1 MLHILINKVG
11 PPHYPELD
19 KRSTLLACELTEQRN
34 PTSPVFYSWVWK
46 ANEGNGCINQVAR
59 DEPESIIM
67 KKKKNL
73 EETNPSFANRE
84 MKPQRLRMPCSCY
97 QSGPDFCMVGIS
109 LLAVYQ
115 NMIF

>member
-19 KRSTLLACELTEQRN
+19 KRSTLLAHKLRKQRKTQH
-34 PTSPVFYSWVWK
+34 PPVLYSWVWK

-67 KKKKNL
+67 KKKKK
-73 EETNPSFANRE
+73 SR
-84 MKPQRLRMPCSCY
+84 R
-97 QSGPDFCMVGIS
+97 D
-109 LLAVYQ
+109 
-115 NMIF
+115 